1 MLTTD
6 EWDEYAGG
14 QAERWLKGVRDARA
28 MADALAEILDQ
39 LERDRDGIKATR
51 YDKAGGGSC
60 QDPTAKMDAA
70 VQKLDKAREG
80 LAKAKDRMAGAVSD
94 AGVRLARMEDPVQM
108 RCLNLYYVSGA
119 RTWQAVADAMCYSL
133 DGVKKLRRRALV
145 SAYDVMP
152 HTLRDPMH
160 RAD

>member
-1 MLTTD
+1 MLSTD
-6 EWDEYAGG
+6 KWNEYAGG
-14 QAERWLKGVRDARA
+14 QAEQWLKGVLRARA
-28 MADALAEILDQ
+28 KADALAEQVEQ

-51 YDKAGGGSC
+51 YDKQGGGSC

-70 VQKLDKAREG
+70 VQRLEEAHEKLDKARE
-80 LAKAKDRMAGAVSD
+80 RMADAVSD
-94 AGVRLARMEDPVQM
+94 ASERLARMEDPVQM
-108 RCLNLYYVSGA
+108 RCLNLYYVSGP
-119 RTWQAVADAMCYSL
+119 RTWQAVADMMCYSL
-133 DGVKKLRRRALV
+133 DGMNKLRRRALV

>member
-1 MLTTD
+1 MLSTGK
-6 EWDEYAGG
+6 WDDYAGG
-14 QAERWLKGVRDARA
+14 QAERWLKGVLGTRVK
-28 MADALAEILDQ
+28 ADALAEQVEQ

-51 YDKAGGGSC
+51 FDKQGGGTC

-70 VQKLDKAREG
+70 VQRLEEARG
-80 LAKAKDRMAGAVSD
+80 NLAEANEQMANAVSD
-94 AGVRLARMEDPVQM
+94 ASVRLARMEDPVQM
-108 RCLNLYYVSGA
+108 RCLNLYYVSGP
-119 RTWQAVADAMCYSL
+119 RTWQAVADMMCYSL
-133 DGVKKLRRRALV
+133 GGMKKLRRRALV